1 MDDVNKNRVLA
12 CPLGWGLGHASRLI
26 PIIARFQKSGFEV
39 IAAGDDLQMQYIANK
54 FPNIKT
60 LHLPSFKVK
69 LSKGS
74 NQLLPILRIALIL
87 PYHIIKEHYA
97 GKKVVRDYQ
106 IKIII
111 SDNRYG
117 LWCRGTKS
125 ILVTHQLQVP
135 FPKPFR
141 FLEPVGAWFV
151 RLISKKFTY
160 CWIPDYPG
168 KNNLAGNLSHPI
180 KLPSNARYIGL
191 LSRFQEIKVDI
202 DSPKWDLVGIAS
214 GPSPQREIFIE
225 LMSELSKQ
233 HNLKTIIIK
242 GNPNEGTNIFEDKGI
257 YYAGHLNDVD
267 FANAVLS
274 TKYLITR
281 SGYSTIMDLVALGV
295 NGLIIPTPGQTE
307 QEYLAEY
314 LSSKRLFV
322 TCKQLD
328 IEKFDMSIAQTIH
341 IPINN
346 SRELFE
352 NVFFELI
359 AQ

>member
-1 MDDVNKNRVLA
+1 MNRALV

-26 PIIARFQKSGFEV
+26 PIIARFQQSGFEV

-54 FPNIKT
+54 FPKIKT

-69 LSKGS
+69 LAKGS

-87 PYHIIKEHYA
+87 PYHIMKEHYA
-97 GKKVVRDYQ
+97 VKKVVRDYQ

-125 ILVTHQLQVP
+125 ILVTHQLKVL

-141 FLEPVGAWFV
+141 LLEPIGAWFI
-151 RLISKKFTY
+151 RLISKKFTS
-160 CWIPDYPG
+160 CWIPDYPSM
-168 KNNLAGNLSHPI
+168 NNLAGDLSHPI
-180 KLPSNARYIGL
+180 KLSSNARYIGL
-191 LSRFQEIKVDI
+191 LSRFQDIKIDV

-225 LMSELSKQ
+225 LIGKLSKRYY
-233 HNLKTIIIK
+233 LKTIIIK
-242 GNPNEGTNIFEDKGI
+242 GNPNEGTNVFEDKGI
-257 YYAGHLNDVD
+257 YYAGHLNDID
-267 FANAVLS
+267 FANTILS

-281 SGYSTIMDLVALGV
+281 SGYSTIMDLVSLGV
-295 NGLIIPTPGQTE
+295 NGLIVPTPGQTE

-314 LSSKRLFV
+314 LSRKRLF
-322 TCKQLD
+322 TKCKQND
-328 IEKFDMSIAQTIH
+328 IEKIDISVAQIIH
-341 IPINN
+341 KPINN
-346 SRELFE
+346 SKELFE
-352 NVFFELI
+352 NVFSELI
-359 AQ
+359 TQ